1 MTNQKKTAER
11 WGAQGGQGN
20 AENSLNSQYSVFV
33 EQVTALV
40 EQRDRLGG
48 YPFASA
54 MKLAEQHGINQDDAT
69 TAMRES
75 RRFCLDVATRNLHL
89 LRGTKL

>member
-1 MTNQKKTAER
+1 MTTKENAAQA
-11 WGAQGGQGN
+11 GQQGGKGK
-20 AENSLNSQYSVFV
+20 AEQLNYSLFL
-33 EQVTALV
+33 EQVTV
-40 EQRDRLGG
+40 SVRRHNRSGG

-54 MKLAEQHGINQDDAT
+54 MELAQQHGINQDDAT

-89 LRGTKL
+89 LRGAKL